1 MIHQNKHP
9 SGRFSNFLFGLCQLL
24 DGVVRV
30 ISAGYAHTNLM
41 CLVTRYQSRK
51 MLENIKKKREVYH

>member
-9 SGRFSNFLFGLCQLL
+9 SGRFGNILFGLCEVI

-30 ISAGYAHTNLM
+30 MSAGYAHTNLL
-41 CLVTRYQSRK
+41 CFVTRYQARK
-51 MLENIKKKREVYH
+51 MLKNIKKKRGVY